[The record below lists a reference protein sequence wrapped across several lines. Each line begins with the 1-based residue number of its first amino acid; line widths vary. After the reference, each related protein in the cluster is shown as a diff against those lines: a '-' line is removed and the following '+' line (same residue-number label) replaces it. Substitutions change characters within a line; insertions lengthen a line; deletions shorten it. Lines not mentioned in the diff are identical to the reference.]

1 MKNMKK
7 KKFVMANDYMLD
19 KVLGKIKETKSIE
32 KSGDTKILIDR
43 DNKLPDYITLK
54 NVVILI
60 TCVIKDNAK
69 FYPQIFLKEA
79 LYNE

>member
-1 MKNMKK
+1 
-7 KKFVMANDYMLD
+7 MANDYMLD

-43 DNKLPDYITLK
+43 DNKLPDYITLR

-60 TCVIKDNAK
+60 TCATKDNAK